1 MSIRLELALAAGTL
15 NKNDVKVSILHQMRP
30 VLSINSKRE
39 KLILVRQN
47 QQRKKRRKD
56 EAMNEQLLYFN
67 GINAATGSY
76 LRPPMPLSE
85 FSRMAAKDGVE
96 PVQETR
102 GIPKGVD
109 PANLA
114 EAGWGVIFPQDADPA
129 VREAL
134 KPLLERRRSQVGEN
148 APWRFRE
155 LSYYSGESK
164 DDFLRRHNVGSGWVE
179 PDQMP
184 YYLLVVG
191 TPEQIPF
198 DFQYQ
203 LDVQYAVGRIC
214 FDSAEEH
221 ACYAKSV
228 VDTEERRLARS
239 RRITFFGVR
248 NRDDPPTR
256 LSVEHLVDR
265 LWENL
270 GRRTSGWDLV
280 TLVSEETS
288 KAQLGRL
295 LGGQDSPALLFTAGH
310 AVCFP
315 SGDPQQRIKQGA
327 LVCNDWPGPQAWKK
341 RLLED
346 HYFAADDL
354 NGNAHLRGMIAF
366 HFACFSAGTPELDSF
381 AAHRARSKRKELA
394 PQPFVARLPQRLL
407 SHPKGGALAV
417 IGHVDTA
424 WWHSFLWE
432 EAGGQVQA
440 FESTLRELMD
450 GKPVGLAMESFGKRY
465 SELAADLIKARL
477 RSQDAKRQSYLWTAY
492 HDARSYAIVGDPAV
506 RLPLAPPTP
515 RLVR

>member
-1 MSIRLELALAAGTL
+1 
-15 NKNDVKVSILHQMRP
+15 
-30 VLSINSKRE
+30 
-39 KLILVRQN
+39 
-47 QQRKKRRKD
+47 
-56 EAMNEQLLYFN
+56 MNEQLLYFN
-67 GINAATGSY
+67 GINAATGEY

-85 FSRMAAKDGVE
+85 FSRMAGRDRVE
-96 PVQETR
+96 PVQRAR
-102 GIPKGVD
+102 GILAGED
-109 PANLA
+109 PSDLA
-114 EAGWGVIFPQDADPA
+114 AAGWGVIFPQDADPA

-134 KPLLERRRSQVGEN
+134 KPLLERRRSQAGLRAE
-148 APWRFRE
+148 WHYRE
-155 LSYYSGESK
+155 LTYICGEGK
-164 DDFLRRHNVGSGWVE
+164 DEFLRRHEVGPGWVD
-179 PDQMP
+179 PDVMP

-214 FDSAEEH
+214 FDTPQE
-221 ACYAKSV
+221 YARYALSV
-228 VDTEERRLARS
+228 VDTEQNRLAKS
-239 RRITFFGVR
+239 RRITFFGVQ

-265 LWENL
+265 LWEKL

-280 TLVSEETS
+280 TLVTEETS

-295 LGGQDSPALLFTAGH
+295 LGGADTPALLFTAGH

-315 SGDPQQRIKQGA
+315 AGDPQQLTKQGA
-327 LVCNDWPGPQAWKK
+327 LVCNDWPGPQAWRK

-354 NGNAHLRGMIAF
+354 NGNASLKGMIAF

-381 AAHRARSKRKELA
+381 SASRAPEDRKALT
-394 PQPFVARLPQRLL
+394 PRPFVARLPQRLL

-450 GKPVGLAMESFGKRY
+450 GKPVGLAMESFGQRY
-465 SELAADLIKARL
+465 AELAADLI
-477 RSQDAKRQSYLWTAY
+477 DAKLKQEEAGGSPEAVRQSYLWTAY

-506 RLPLAPPTP
+506 RLPLALPAPAAMQQA
-515 RLVR
+515 

>member
-1 MSIRLELALAAGTL
+1 
-15 NKNDVKVSILHQMRP
+15 
-30 VLSINSKRE
+30 
-39 KLILVRQN
+39 
-47 QQRKKRRKD
+47 
-56 EAMNEQLLYFN
+56 MNEQLLYFN
-67 GINAATGSY
+67 GINAATGEY

-85 FSRMAAKDGVE
+85 FSRLAGRDRVE
-96 PVQETR
+96 PVQGAR
-102 GIPKGVD
+102 GLLAGED
-109 PANLA
+109 PSDLA
-114 EAGWGVIFPQDADPA
+114 AAGWGVILPQDADPA

-134 KPLLERRRSQVGEN
+134 KPLLERRRSQAALKAE
-148 APWRFRE
+148 WHYRE
-155 LSYYSGESK
+155 LTYIFGESK
-164 DDFLRRHNVGSGWVE
+164 DEFLRRHEVGPGWVD
-179 PDQMP
+179 PDEMP

-214 FDSAEEH
+214 FDTPQE
-221 ACYAKSV
+221 YARYAQSV
-228 VDTEERRLARS
+228 VDTEQRRLAKS
-239 RRITFFGVR
+239 RRITFFGVQ
-248 NRDDPPTR
+248 NQDDPPTS

-265 LWENL
+265 LWEKL

-295 LGGQDSPALLFTAGH
+295 LGGTDTPALLFTAGH

-315 SGDPQQRIKQGA
+315 AGDPQQRTKQGA
-327 LVCNDWPGPQAWKK
+327 LVCNDWPGPQAWRK

-346 HYFAADDL
+346 HFFAADDL
-354 NGNAHLRGMIAF
+354 NGNACLKGMIAF

-381 AAHRARSKRKELA
+381 SASRAPEGRRALA

-450 GKPVGLAMESFGKRY
+450 GKPVGLAMESFGQRY
-465 SELAADLIKARL
+465 AELASDLI
-477 RSQDAKRQSYLWTAY
+477 DAKLKKEEAGGSPEAVRQSYLWTAY

-506 RLPLAPPTP
+506 RLPLAPPASAAMQQA
-515 RLVR
+515 